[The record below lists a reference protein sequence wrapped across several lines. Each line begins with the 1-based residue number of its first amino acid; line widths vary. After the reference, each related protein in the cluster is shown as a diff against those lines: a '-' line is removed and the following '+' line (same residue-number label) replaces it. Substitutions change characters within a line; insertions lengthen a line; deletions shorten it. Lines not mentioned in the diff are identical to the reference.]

1 MAKSAGPDMTEKVVL
16 ISGGTGGL
24 GLAFAQRFRQAGA
37 RVYCLDLPHSARADT
52 EDFIGCDVTRVE
64 DLQRAMAQILVQSG
78 RLDVCIANAGWVPP
92 WRSTGELDVDEW
104 DKAQAINVRGVAFTL
119 AASTEALKASRG
131 VALLMSSVNGRFAHG
146 QQMAY
151 SASKHAVLGI
161 MRAAARDLG
170 PHGVRVNA
178 IAPGPVATQALLGR
192 VAARN
197 PGIET
202 ASQQALQSM
211 AEHNALKRLV
221 SAEEVA
227 EAGYFLCSP
236 AASGISGVVLPV
248 DAGIGSL

>member
-1 MAKSAGPDMTEKVVL
+1 MTEHVVL
-16 ISGGTGGL
+16 ITGGTGGL

-37 RVYCLDLPHSARADT
+37 RVYCADLPGAASADT
-52 EDFIGCDVTRVE
+52 EDFIACDVTRAG
-64 DLQRAMAQILVQSG
+64 DLQRAVAQILAQSG

-92 WRSTGELDVDEW
+92 WRNTAELDEAEW

-119 AASTEALKASRG
+119 AASAEALKASRG

-170 PHGVRVNA
+170 PYGVRVNA
-178 IAPGPVATQALLGR
+178 IAPGPVATSALLSR

-197 PGIET
+197 PGVDD
-202 ASQQALQSM
+202 APRQALQSM
-211 AEHNALKRLV
+211 AERNALKRLV

-227 EAGYFLCSP
+227 EAGFFLCSA
-236 AASGISGVVLPV
+236 AASGVTGVVLPV
-248 DAGIGSL
+248 DAGIESF